1 MIALLALIACAP
13 VEERPTCDV
22 ADKRDLWV
30 MDEIRFMRV
39 EDGVSDGFDL
49 DGTAEPTCGIDDR
62 TSPSGQAGIDN
73 SFATLIPALEQT
85 EAMAVESLILAS
97 INDGNLLLMYELGG
111 LDDRTQDEC
120 VSFEFLR
127 GHGLP
132 LLGTDGYLESH
143 QTIARDPEATSYPFA
158 EAAVAD
164 SSIEVGP
171 MLVDLPFHIFAL
183 DLEFALE
190 DARIRVDLH
199 EDGTSSGV
207 FSGAMDPQQVL
218 DVAANEDV
226 DDALYGILVALFA
239 NTKDLAPDETGACTR
254 ISVGFQFTARPAYL
268 YQE

>member
-1 MIALLALIACAP
+1 MTLLSVLLACTPADD
-13 VEERPTCDV
+13 RPTCDV
-22 ADKRDLWV
+22 ADKRDVWV
-30 MDEIRFMRV
+30 MDEIRFSRQ

-49 DGTAEPTCGIDDR
+49 DGTADPVCGVDDR
-62 TSPSGQAGIDN
+62 TSPSGQPGIDN

-85 EAMAVESLILAS
+85 EAMAVESLILAA
-97 INDGNLLLMYELGG
+97 INDGDLLLMYEFGG
-111 LDDRTQDEC
+111 LDDRADDDC

-132 LLGTDGYLESH
+132 LLGTDGFLEAD
-143 QTIARDPEATSYPFA
+143 QTIARDPDAASYPFE

-164 SSIEVGP
+164 GSIEVGP

-183 DLEFALE
+183 DLQFGLE

-218 DVAANEDV
+218 DVAANENV

-254 ISVGFQFTARPAYL
+254 ISVGFQFTARAAYL
-268 YQE
+268 FEE

>member
-1 MIALLALIACAP
+1 MIVLSLLLACKP
-13 VEERPTCDV
+13 SDERPTCDV
-22 ADKRDLWV
+22 SDKRDLWV
-30 MDEIRFMRV
+30 MDEIRFSRA

-49 DGTAEPTCGIDDR
+49 DGTADPTCGIEDR
-62 TSPSGQAGIDN
+62 TSPSGQPGIDN

-97 INDGNLLLMYELGG
+97 INDGNLLLMYEIGG
-111 LDDRTQDEC
+111 LDDRADDDC

-127 GHGLP
+127 GKGLP
-132 LLGTDGYLESH
+132 LLATDGFLESD
-143 QTIARDPEATSYPFA
+143 QTIARDDAAASYPFEDA
-158 EAAVAD
+158 VVAD
-164 SSIEVGP
+164 GSVEVGP
-171 MLVDLPFHIFAL
+171 MLIDLPFHIFAL
-183 DLEFALE
+183 DLEFGLE

-226 DDALYGILVALFA
+226 DHALYGILETLFA

-268 YQE
+268 YAE